1 MLRWHTVYSGKM
13 TLVPLLGLD
22 DHELLGRGGGVDVQL
37 AVGQLGNNSL
47 VVHA

>member
-1 MLRWHTVYSGKM
+1 MRAEVAHC